1 MAKKIVENQQL
12 MSAAR
17 EAINDNFTEL
27 YDQVGTGG
35 SSGGATSSTLSYKG
49 AFASGTNYVLNDV
62 VTFNGKS
69 YVATSST
76 PGVIDPEGYGAS
88 AYENDGTVLD
98 NEWTIRSG
106 SSLNLIDDKLYVT
119 GTPNVASAY
128 VNRFITVVPG
138 TRYYVTADVD
148 STNGPGLL
156 VIDYQAG
163 SWGAGSNTH
172 EADHNFFEASGKI
185 SGYITPTGNS
195 IYFGI
200 RPGDSSYSTGSF
212 YNIRVAATY
221 PVEMVNPWSL
231 LAGEIVM
238 DGEIV
243 GGTTGGSSIVTGN
256 YTGNGE
262 DPQTIELG
270 FRPAVVHIQC
280 TSAPYYGNQTQ
291 IDGMGSPN
299 KYYYTSQ
306 SSGTGSQALGNLI
319 EITDTGFKVIGAVNN
334 SGLNHSGSNYSYYA
348 IPESSS
354 SSGGSSSTGGSSNFY
369 GANIF
374 LTQGT
379 LAIKS
384 QTSDFIESITMV
396 GNTNNY
402 DITFKDGI
410 FTEPPIMVS
419 SAVNTSDGYL
429 EGVLVKSDASSGD
442 LYASGKKMTIR
453 WELTSSV
460 RSYMTTAIAGVGANL
475 VFMKTGADFDAGSSS
490 GGSSGG
496 GSSLSGGIG
505 SAQAIKDVSNFAV
518 DLPDAL
524 YVDSAVVGL
533 SIAYLNH
540 ISSSHV
546 VYRVTNTNSNVYLTF
561 NNVPSG
567 TLYAS
572 TNVDADAWSTDTS
585 IQGYIDAGKAIYTGG
600 SSSNGSSTFAALT
613 DTPTELTADKYLKV
627 NTEGT
632 ALELVDAPV
641 GSGGGSGEGAN
652 TAEIQAHQ
660 GLFEGVVPFAIS
672 ALTSNTA
679 GRKILYL
686 DHYGA
691 GGGSEDYFLYSN
703 HLDSS
708 RFAVYFK
715 TNTVTGEWLTSSTI
729 TKEGDGSLASY
740 IANGHAFYFGGG
752 SSSSGGS
759 PTNNV
764 VSAIIEADGTITSS
778 SDDWIESIAVGNGYM
793 TINFVSNYFT
803 QTPSIATSID
813 HQDGASHMNIEHQ
826 ALTKDTVQI
835 IQRGLADPNYT
846 TLGQFTIMAQHQDRI
861 SGGSSSDAI
870 KTWGVFNGQDAI
882 DTEMTLKAGAN
893 VASVLKKSSGVYKV
907 TMTNPMPSEH
917 YSVSVDCNP
926 WGTSGGYGG
935 VMYEYSGDTSKN
947 PTTTTFYIDCR
958 SGDNQQVSPNRV
970 TFHVVC

>member
-35 SSGGATSSTLSYKG
+35 TTLSGGGSSGGAGSLQVIKDKSNFYTDLPDAIVLPDTGDNEIILNLNQFISSTDEIY
-49 AFASGTNYVLNDV
+49 
-62 VTFNGKS
+62 
-69 YVATSST
+69 
-76 PGVIDPEGYGAS
+76 
-88 AYENDGTVLD
+88 YE
-98 NEWTIRSG
+98 S
-106 SSLNLIDDKLYVT
+106 
-119 GTPNVASAY
+119 
-128 VNRFITVVPG
+128 
-138 TRYYVTADVD
+138 RYYPNEHKFISFKNNDIGGIGTLQEGIGVEVTSLSGILDEGRVLYY
-148 STNGPGLL
+148 G
-156 VIDYQAG
+156 G
-163 SWGAGSNTH
+163 S
-172 EADHNFFEASGKI
+172 
-185 SGYITPTGNS
+185 
-195 IYFGI
+195 
-200 RPGDSSYSTGSF
+200 STGS
-212 YNIRVAATY
+212 
-221 PVEMVNPWSL
+221 SS
-231 LAGEIVM
+231 
-238 DGEIV
+238 
-243 GGTTGGSSIVTGN
+243 TGGSSIVTGN

-299 KYYYTSQ
+299 KYYYKSQ
-306 SSGTGSQALGNLI
+306 SSNTGNQGVENFI
-319 EITDTGFKVIGAVNN
+319 EITDTGFKVIGAINN
-334 SGLNHSGSNYSYYA
+334 SALNHSGSNYSYYA
-348 IPESSS
+348 ISESSS

-384 QTSDFIESITMV
+384 QTSDFIESIIMV

-419 SAVNTSDGYL
+419 TAVNTSDNYL

-453 WELTSSV
+453 WELTSEV
-460 RSYMTTAIAGVGANL
+460 RSYMTTATDFHGANL
-475 VFMKTGADFDAGSSS
+475 IFMKTGADFDASSSS

-496 GSSLSGGIG
+496 
-505 SAQAIKDVSNFAV
+505 
-518 DLPDAL
+518 
-524 YVDSAVVGL
+524 
-533 SIAYLNH
+533 
-540 ISSSHV
+540 
-546 VYRVTNTNSNVYLTF
+546 
-561 NNVPSG
+561 
-567 TLYAS
+567 
-572 TNVDADAWSTDTS
+572 
-585 IQGYIDAGKAIYTGG
+585 
-600 SSSNGSSTFAALT
+600 GSSTFAALT

-641 GSGGGSGEGAN
+641 GSGGGSSEGAN
-652 TAEIQAHQ
+652 TAEIQVHQ

-672 ALTSNTA
+672 ALTSNGA
-679 GRKILYL
+679 GRKILFL

-703 HLDSS
+703 HLDNL

-715 TNTVTGEWLTSSTI
+715 TDTVTGEWLTSSTI
-729 TKEGDGSLASY
+729 TKEGAGSLASY

-752 SSSSGGS
+752 SS
-759 PTNNV
+759 
-764 VSAIIEADGTITSS
+764 
-778 SDDWIESIAVGNGYM
+778 
-793 TINFVSNYFT
+793 
-803 QTPSIATSID
+803 
-813 HQDGASHMNIEHQ
+813 
-826 ALTKDTVQI
+826 
-835 IQRGLADPNYT
+835 
-846 TLGQFTIMAQHQDRI
+846 
-861 SGGSSSDAI
+861 DAI
-870 KTWGVFNGQDAI
+870 KTWCVFNGDLGLGEATI
-882 DTEMTLKAGAN
+882 RGGSN
-893 VASVLKKSSGVYKV
+893 VASVLKIGTGQYKV

-958 SGDNQQVSPNRV
+958 QFDGQKVSPNRV